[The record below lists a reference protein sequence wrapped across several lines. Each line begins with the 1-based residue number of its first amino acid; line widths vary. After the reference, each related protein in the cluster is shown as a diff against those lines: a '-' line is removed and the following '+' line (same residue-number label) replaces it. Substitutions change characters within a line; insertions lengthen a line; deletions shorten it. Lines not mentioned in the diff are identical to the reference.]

1 MTDETGK
8 RRLDDRDDFV
18 RLEIEA
24 ALARNVR
31 VIPVLV
37 DGARM
42 PRLEELPP
50 SMGGLV
56 RRQALELSPSRFEET
71 PSCW

>member
-1 MTDETGK
+1 
-8 RRLDDRDDFV
+8 V

-42 PRLEELPP
+42 PNAAELPVSLAP
-50 SMGGLV
+50 LAHKH
-56 RRQALELSPSRFEET
+56 ALDTNPSRFRSDMGHLEQVLDRILGEGGIGAG
-71 PSCW
+71 